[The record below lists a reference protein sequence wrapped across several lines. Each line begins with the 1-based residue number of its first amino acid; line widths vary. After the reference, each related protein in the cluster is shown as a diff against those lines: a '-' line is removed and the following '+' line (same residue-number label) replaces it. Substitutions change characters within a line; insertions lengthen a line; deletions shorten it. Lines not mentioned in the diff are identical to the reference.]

1 MNKDLLDQISAD
13 EQPMA
18 ERLMSAAEEMKISP
32 NFQQTLETQLMNAN
46 KSKSQ
51 TAQGWHIKLF
61 SLTGWAVLILVGV
74 VLLSWSIRSLAVNQP
89 ASEITPDSAST
100 FAEQVRQGAI
110 CANPL
115 ALGHNFSVF
124 MSNPDKTDFIE
135 LDPQRNI
142 GELRSFAWSEDG
154 QLAVVG
160 NTTGT
165 GNIYLWNPT
174 DNSLSPIVPNL
185 EIGYLR
191 DASWSSD
198 GRHMVLWSSQNI
210 NTIYLL
216 NTLGYGLIDA
226 ILDVQ
231 IFGAPQF
238 APNGRHIVFYGAD
251 ASGAGLFITT
261 QEDLQLPALVNRSVE
276 SESSFAFSP
285 DGSLIAYMEYDHG
298 KGEARL
304 ITTPYTNNV
313 ELRLLGTLPIPKG
326 SGSSVP
332 DTANLSWSQ
341 DGKFLVFEFGRG
353 ASDRAI
359 YLANADGS
367 GLVKLIE
374 SAYAPTISSD
384 GNCLAYISNKQ
395 VFLLDLRNKA
405 ATPLLIADLP
415 AGRSISDFR
424 LDKLQWQ
431 P

>member
-1 MNKDLLDQISAD
+1 MNKDLLDQLSAD

-51 TAQGWHIKLF
+51 PAQGWHIRLF

-74 VLLSWSIRSLAVNQP
+74 VLLNWSIRSLAVNQP

-100 FAEQVRQGAI
+100 FVDEVRQGAI

-124 MSNPDKTDFIE
+124 ISNPDKTDFVE
-135 LDPQRNI
+135 LDPQRSI
-142 GELRSFAWSEDG
+142 GELRSFAWSSDG

-160 NTTGT
+160 NTTGA
-165 GNIYLWNPT
+165 GNIYLWNPS
-174 DNSLSPIVPNL
+174 DNSLSAVVL
-185 EIGYLR
+185 SSDFGYLMDTAWSR
-191 DASWSSD
+191 D
-198 GRHMVLWSSQNI
+198 G
-210 NTIYLL
+210 
-216 NTLGYGLIDA
+216 NTLLTWSVRNNTVVYRVNKDGTGLKENQ
-226 ILDVQ
+226 LGMY
-231 IFGAPQF
+231 FSTAPQF
-238 APNGRHIVFYGAD
+238 TPSDQTVIFYGSD
-251 ASGAGLFITT
+251 PSSYGLFEFNLGDSQIGTISNLV
-261 QEDLQLPALVNRSVE
+261 EDATG
-276 SESSFAFSP
+276 FAWSP
-285 DGSLIAYMEYDHG
+285 DGSRLAYFEMDRVL
-298 KGEARL
+298 GEARL
-304 ITTPYTNNV
+304 VVENFESGDKTT
-313 ELRLLGTLPIPKG
+313 LATLPIPKG
-326 SGSSVP
+326 SGSSIP
-332 DTANLSWSQ
+332 NAANLSWSH
-341 DGKFLVFEFGRG
+341 DGTKLVFEFGRG

-359 YLANADGS
+359 YLASADGT
-367 GLVKLIE
+367 GLAKLVE

-395 VFLLDLRNKA
+395 VFLLDLRNKT

-424 LDKLQWQ
+424 LDKLQWR